1 MGRTKLT
8 VKSQCYDKDTDPYAN
23 IQLFDQ
29 LPAIR
34 VMVDD
39 SRSACAQQVAR
50 DVSQLLATAVPN
62 LHVDAGAYFWL
73 SCEAAGKEPRVTVHL
88 LQRNPAAHSAVFN
101 M

>member
-1 MGRTKLT
+1 MKR
-8 VKSQCYDKDTDPYAN
+8 QCYPDDMFGPYPSEGT
-23 IQLFDQ
+23 LDQ

-34 VMVDD
+34 AMVDD

-50 DVSQLLATAVPN
+50 DISQLLATAVPN
-62 LHVDAGAYFWL
+62 LHIESGAYFWL

-88 LQRNPAAHSAVFN
+88 LTRNLPTHSTVFN